1 MEGTGHKLE
10 NNGTSLAEA
19 VEYVVNWLVIPF
31 VGFVVYLWS
40 KLTRLEVIMERTL
53 TQIDER
59 QRFYI
64 EERKEQQAERDRTRI
79 EHLEVNRELRDAIN
93 KLNQRLDV
101 LASRSQNGGG
111 Q

>member
-1 MEGTGHKLE
+1 MENG
-10 NNGTSLAEA
+10 GTSLSEA

-31 VGFVVYLWS
+31 ISFVIYLWS

-53 TQIDER
+53 AQIDER

-64 EERKEQQAERDRTRI
+64 EERKDQQAERDRTRL
-79 EHLEVNRELRDAIN
+79 EHLEVNRELRDAIL

-101 LASRSQNGGG
+101 LASRNQHGGG